1 MTVALL
7 MRRPT
12 GKLAGG
18 MTTLEPLLEDSRY
31 SDDAGVIVGGQPLQR
46 GAYRTAVTA
55 GRVPSRTSTSSP
67 NSESSTKHLQREGK
81 MLQKSRRL
89 GEWDGRVGSQESGGS
104 GVAAE
109 G

>member
-1 MTVALL
+1 
-7 MRRPT
+7 
-12 GKLAGG
+12 
-18 MTTLEPLLEDSRY
+18 MTTLEY
-31 SDDAGVIVGGQPLQR
+31 SDDAGHCWRTAVTAGRVQDSRYSGARTLEDLHFLPVTAVTIV
-46 GAYRTAVTA
+46 TAVTA

-67 NSESSTKHLQREGK
+67 SSESSTKHLQREGK